1 MIGAAYADSYSG
13 AVYVVY
19 GPGTGANDLGDAPVK
34 ITGPSYTYLS
44 GWGNGTLTGV
54 PDMNG
59 DGADEIAI
67 GHSYGSSYSGAVY
80 LFYGA
85 ALSGDYT
92 TSDADVTYTSSG
104 SYDYDMGYQVGRATD
119 FNGDGLG
126 DVMMGAYASSTG
138 GSYSGSVFIV
148 AGPGDTGGNVDSIAQ
163 VELYGETYSQ
173 YVGQNGI
180 DGEMDINRDGFTDVV
195 VGAPYYTASAAVYSS
210 GVAYVMYGP
219 QTGDVSLADS
229 RCPPGRCD
237 ELRVCRI
244 RRELHRRPVGRRI
257 ARSAGWS
264 ALWLELRG
272 HRLRRLG
279 RSPLIGCGRLREAA
293 APESTGSRRLPWR
306 LDGLLWYEFQAS
318 FRSLL
323 IGSVC
328 HEPTRRPGCAVP
340 LCV

>member
-1 MIGAAYADSYSG
+1 
-13 AVYVVY
+13 
-19 GPGTGANDLGDAPVK
+19 VK

-195 VGAPYYTASAAVYSS
+195 IGSANASSYMGS
-210 GVAYVMYGP
+210 AYVIYGP
-219 QTGDVSLADS
+219 QTGDVSLADA
-229 RCPPGRCD
+229 RCQLTGITMYGYAGQAVSFIGDQSGDDSP
-237 ELRVCRI
+237 EVL
-244 RRELHRRPVGRRI
+244 VG
-257 ARSAGWS
+257 APYDASYAGVAYIVW
-264 ALWLELRG
+264 G
-272 HRLRRLG
+272 DRL
-279 RSPLIGCGRLREAA
+279 
-293 APESTGSRRLPWR
+293 
-306 LDGLLWYEFQAS
+306 
-318 FRSLL
+318 
-323 IGSVC
+323 
-328 HEPTRRPGCAVP
+328 
-340 LCV
+340 